1 VDPYDSPCRRQIG
14 GERRQQGRLPRT
26 VGADESENLTGAD
39 LHVHALEDL
48 TRAEAYVERAGLGE
62 DVAGDGGGG
71 GFRTGTEQ
79 LAGDRPPRARRTRP
93 PARCFN
99 ARVTDY
105 DVLRVFCAPNGGYGN
120 ELGVVRDGSRVP
132 ERSDRQELAA
142 KLGFSE
148 TVFVDDPE
156 RGVVDIYTPTLRL
169 PFAGHPCVG
178 TAWLLDVP
186 ELVTPA
192 GVVGARLDGEFS
204 WIEARAEWAPPRTL
218 RQYATAAEVDDLPV
232 PPPGE
237 WIYAW
242 AWEDESAGR
251 IRARAFPGRDDG
263 IEEDE
268 ATGAAALLL
277 TDRLG
282 RALNITQGMGSQI
295 LTAPQPY
302 GWVEIGGRVFLER

>member
-1 VDPYDSPCRRQIG
+1 M
-14 GERRQQGRLPRT
+14 
-26 VGADESENLTGAD
+26 
-39 LHVHALEDL
+39 
-48 TRAEAYVERAGLGE
+48 
-62 DVAGDGGGG
+62 
-71 GFRTGTEQ
+71 
-79 LAGDRPPRARRTRP
+79 
-93 PARCFN
+93 
-99 ARVTDY
+99 TDY

-120 ELGVVRDGSRVP
+120 ELGVVREGSVMPDRT
-132 ERSDRQELAA
+132 ERQAFAA

-156 RGVVDIYTPTLRL
+156 RGVIDIYTPTLRL

-186 ELVTPA
+186 ELVTQA
-192 GVVGARLDGEFS
+192 GAVGARQDGEFC

-232 PPPGE
+232 PPKGE

-242 AWEDESAGR
+242 AWEDEPAGR
-251 IRARAFPGRDDG
+251 VRARAFPGRDDG
-263 IEEDE
+263 IDEDE

-282 RALNITQGMGSQI
+282 RALNITQGAGSQI

-302 GWVEIGGRVFLER
+302 GWVEIGGRVYLERQPEC

>member
-1 VDPYDSPCRRQIG
+1 MPFGPFPSRPEPVAAGVKRGARDGAYGITPPAT
-14 GERRQQGRLPRT
+14 GRPTAHRHL
-26 VGADESENLTGAD
+26 
-39 LHVHALEDL
+39 
-48 TRAEAYVERAGLGE
+48 
-62 DVAGDGGGG
+62 
-71 GFRTGTEQ
+71 
-79 LAGDRPPRARRTRP
+79 
-93 PARCFN
+93 ARCFN
-99 ARVTDY
+99 APVTEY
-105 DVLRVFCAPNGGYGN
+105 DVLRVFCGPGSGYGN
-120 ELGVVRDGSRVP
+120 ELGVVRNGSLIP
-132 ERSDRQELAA
+132 GQAERQEFAA
-142 KLGFSE
+142 RAGFSE

-156 RGVVDIYTPTLRL
+156 RGVIDIYTPTLRL

-204 WIEARAEWAPPRTL
+204 WIEALPEWAPPRTL
-218 RQYATAAEVDDLPV
+218 RQYATPAEVDALPV

-242 AWEDESAGR
+242 AWQDEAAGR
-251 IRARAFPGRDDG
+251 VRARAFPGRDDG

-282 RALNITQGMGSQI
+282 RALNITQGIGSQL
-295 LTAPQPY
+295 LTAPQPG
-302 GWVEIGGRVFLER
+302 GWVEVGGRVFLER

>member
-1 VDPYDSPCRRQIG
+1 M
-14 GERRQQGRLPRT
+14 
-26 VGADESENLTGAD
+26 
-39 LHVHALEDL
+39 
-48 TRAEAYVERAGLGE
+48 
-62 DVAGDGGGG
+62 
-71 GFRTGTEQ
+71 
-79 LAGDRPPRARRTRP
+79 
-93 PARCFN
+93 
-99 ARVTDY
+99 TDY
-105 DVLRVFCAPNGGYGN
+105 DVLRVFCAANGGYGN
-120 ELGVVRDGSRVP
+120 ELGVVRDGSLLPGR
-132 ERSDRQELAA
+132 EDRQALAA

-204 WIEARAEWAPPRTL
+204 WIEALPEWVPPRTL
-218 RQYATAAEVDDLPV
+218 RQYAKAAEVDALPV
-232 PPPGE
+232 PAPGE

-251 IRARAFPGRDDG
+251 VRARAFPGRNDG
-263 IEEDE
+263 IDEDE

-277 TDRLG
+277 TAQLG
-282 RALNITQGMGSQI
+282 RALNITQGRGSQI

-302 GWVEIGGRVFLER
+302 GWVEIGGRVLLEGPERQPGISR